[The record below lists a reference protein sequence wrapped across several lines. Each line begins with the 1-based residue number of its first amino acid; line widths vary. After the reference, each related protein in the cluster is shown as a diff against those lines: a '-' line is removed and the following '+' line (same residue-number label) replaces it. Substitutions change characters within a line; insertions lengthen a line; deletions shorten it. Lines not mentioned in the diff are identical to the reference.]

1 MKIKARSWLIFIIL
15 SILCFGVWYKFE
27 YPRFAFMQLSFSKQ
41 QACSAAENYLLAK
54 GVDINKYTKTIV
66 FEADE
71 GFNRYLQHSTDLK
84 GEEDFISRHDF
95 DLFFWKV
102 RFFKELQ
109 KQEYIIYTSPRSGK
123 IIGFIH
129 LIESLEY
136 RPDLGRDTA
145 RQNSESFLKN
155 NFNIDLEKYD
165 FHAEK
170 SRRYENRTEYSFS
183 WEKKGV
189 YVPWKQGQ
197 GGAKLLVE
205 VTVAGDEIREFYKND
220 LELPDKFLR
229 YVENQLVLGEY
240 LYRIFYF
247 LLLGLLVCSISIAL
261 KRKQDFVPRLTK
273 KWYYYVSGFLVV
285 INVIDIFNNLQ
296 NIIMAYPTSAS
307 LNSFLGLSI
316 MRVLFNV
323 SFLALSFIMPGIA
336 GESLCSEVFPKNKY
350 SAFFSYIK
358 SGFFNRRLASSILL
372 GYLIWVMMLGIQAL
386 IFYFGQK
393 FLGVWR
399 EWHTLTSLSSSYIP
413 LLSMFVISITASL
426 KEEIIFRLFGI
437 SFAKKYLKN
446 SILAVIVI
454 SFVWGMGHTMYA
466 IFPVWFRI
474 IEIALIG
481 IFYGVIFLRF
491 GIIPLI
497 VAHYLFNVFWC
508 SAAYILGKSTL
519 SLFVGS
525 IGVLFIP
532 LSFAGVA
539 YFLNREKQEKP
550 SCAML
555 DKTQEYNLQILI
567 TFIAMKKNQGVSS
580 EMIKNELICHN
591 WDHTLVNLAIE
602 KVFSNQLFLEF

>member
-1 MKIKARSWLIFIIL
+1 MKINTRSWVIFIVL
-15 SILCFGVWYKFE
+15 SILCFGLWYKFE
-27 YPRFAFMQLSFSKQ
+27 YPRFAFMRLSFNKQ
-41 QACSAAENYLLAK
+41 QACLIAENYLLAK
-54 GVDINKYTKTIV
+54 GVEISKYTKTIV

-71 GFNRYLQHSTDLK
+71 GFNRYLQHATDLK

-95 DLFFWKV
+95 DLFFWKI
-102 RFFKELQ
+102 RFFRERE
-109 KQEYIIYTSPRSGK
+109 KQEYVIYTSPSSGK

-145 RQNSESFLKN
+145 RQNSERFLKN
-155 NFNIDLEKYD
+155 NFNIDLKKYD

-170 SRRYENRTEYSFS
+170 IKRYENRTEYSFS

-197 GGAKLLVE
+197 GGAKLLIE

-273 KWYYYVSGFLVV
+273 TWYYYVSGFLVV
-285 INVIDIFNNLQ
+285 ANIIDIFNNLQ
-296 NIIMAYPTSAS
+296 NIVMVYPTSTS
-307 LNSFLGLSI
+307 LSYFLGLSI
-316 MRVLFNV
+316 MRILFNL
-323 SFLALSFIMPGIA
+323 SFLALIFIMPGIA
-336 GESLCSEVFPKNKY
+336 GESLCNEVFPKNKY
-350 SAFFSYIK
+350 CAFFSYIK
-358 SGFFNRRLASSILL
+358 SGFLNRKVANSILL
-372 GYLIWVMMLGIQAL
+372 GYNIWVIMLGMQAV

-393 FLGVWR
+393 YLGVWR
-399 EWHTLTSLSSSYIP
+399 EWQMMTVFSSSYIP
-413 LLSMFVISITASL
+413 LLSMFIISITASL

-454 SFVWGMGHTMYA
+454 SFIWGMGHTMYA

-474 IEIALIG
+474 IEITLIG
-481 IFYGVIFLRF
+481 IFYGFVFLRF

-497 VAHYLFNVFWC
+497 VAHYLFNVFWG
-508 SAAYILGKSTL
+508 SAAYILGQSTL
-519 SLFVGS
+519 FLFIGS
-525 IGVLFIP
+525 IGVLSIP
-532 LSFAGVA
+532 LVFAGVA
-539 YFLNREKQEKP
+539 YFMNREKQEKQFNL
-550 SCAML
+550 ML
-555 DKTQEYNLQILI
+555 DKTQAYNLQILI
-567 TFIAMKKNQGVSS
+567 AFITAKKNQGVSS
-580 EMIKNELICHN
+580 DLVKNELIHYN
-591 WDHTLVNLAIE
+591 WDHSLVNLAIE
-602 KVFSNQLFLEF
+602 KVFNNQ